1 MRVQLKHVLPLA
13 LLLTGVA
20 AKTTT
25 DDSSSTAVSDA
36 SATADQTTATTDA
49 TNTGDESGTATGTAA
64 DKTDKTDKTDKKT
77 TKTKTSKTTTAA
89 QDTWVAS
96 VQATVAPD
104 LNAGAVSL
112 KDPGFIVLGLAF
124 GMMMVGT
131 AFL

>member
-25 DDSSSTAVSDA
+25 GDSSSTAVSDA
-36 SATADQTTATTDA
+36 SATGDQTTATTDA

-64 DKTDKTDKTDKKT
+64 DKTDKSDKKT
-77 TKTKTSKTTTAA
+77 AKTKADKTTTAA
-89 QDTWVAS
+89 KDTWVAS